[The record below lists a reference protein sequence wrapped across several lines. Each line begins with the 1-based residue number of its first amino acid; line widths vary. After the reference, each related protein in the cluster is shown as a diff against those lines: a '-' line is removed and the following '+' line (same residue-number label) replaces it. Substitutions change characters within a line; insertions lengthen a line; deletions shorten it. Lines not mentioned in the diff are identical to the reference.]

1 MPFDQSFVLV
11 GFVLLCV
18 WVSVMTVLVFRMISH
33 YNKLTK
39 GVSQTGLKE
48 ILESIFETQQGL
60 KKHAQGLTV
69 ELGKIATVGEL
80 HIQRIGIV
88 RFNPFDDTGGAQSFT
103 MALLDG
109 RDNGIVITSLY
120 ARNSNRWYVKEIT
133 TCAHDYRW
141 CSIVSYRNGFVV
153 CTI

>member
-48 ILESIFETQQGL
+48 ILESILETQQGL

-133 TCAHDYRW
+133 KGAGKDVAL
-141 CSIVSYRNGFVV
+141 SKEEQAAIKKAKNL
-153 CTI
+153 